1 MSIAVMPYSA
11 KVDLKLIVGSQTY
24 PLGQVGPDR
33 LIFPEAL
40 SPPPCEG
47 EIVMTIDDDE
57 QRWKVSLPNGS
68 STDSP
73 VVMTQPS
80 ATE

>member
-24 PLGQVGPDR
+24 QLGQVGPDR
-33 LIFPEAL
+33 LIFREAL
-40 SPPPCEG
+40 SLPPCEG
-47 EIVMTIDDDE
+47 EVVMTIDDDE

-68 STDSP
+68 SANSP
-73 VVMTQPS
+73 VVMTQLS
-80 ATE
+80 ATD